1 MADTIVAPGPP
12 PTHPAPP
19 PPPAPLPGSIE
30 ALVAAE
36 LPEDDAP
43 RPGGERWLRHPPRDL
58 FGIALSG
65 GGIRSATFNLG
76 LLQGLQD
83 MRVLGAFDYLS
94 TVSGGGYLGAFWT
107 AWRSRKPGREGAF
120 PSELGAGNAEPPEV
134 RHLREFSNFLSPRL
148 GIFSYD
154 TGRLAVT
161 ALGSMLPSAL
171 AALSVIALAILAWTS
186 AVWVLFSPAS
196 PAWAATLLMDGGTL
210 AALVLFELAWLRR
223 KEPDDGSAYLF
234 AALLGLALTAAAWYA
249 ADYWWLPENAYVDGQ
264 RLPALRPDQVWTDW
278 RYVLAPAAAWGAALQ
293 VLLVGR
299 WLFSTWAGTP
309 RGLQF
314 RRAADRVRSR
324 LLLLAALW
332 TGVALLWYAGV
343 LLESWIVPGHANVTV
358 PGLGGLTAVLAAAF
372 AKAQHLLS
380 KDRTPAAGG
389 KLLARLKPVLPQV
402 LAWAVVLLMVMAV
415 VGLIVAGERP
425 NGLHFRPAYVAAAA
439 LGVVLLVLFFMDPNE
454 VGLHSFYR
462 ARLVRAYPG
471 ASNGGRPGSQN
482 RETEVVPLD
491 DVRLDQLENGAARPF
506 HLVCCTANDLASK
519 DAMAGLYRGA
529 KCAVL
534 SRVGCS
540 VDGSW
545 ASWGEY
551 RTVPTLGGAIT
562 ASGAAFNTLMGSLSI
577 RLGPA
582 VTFLAATLNLRLG
595 LWVANP
601 GGTRKRKPF
610 PTQGGAFFREMFGRA
625 NTTSGYVHLS
635 DGGHFENLA
644 AYELV
649 RRHCRVIVASDCGQD
664 PDCAFDDLGNLVR
677 RVRADFDVEIRIDT
691 GPLKPDGDGLARQ
704 HMVAGDIHYPDGDT
718 GILLLFKPVL
728 VGDEPADVAQY
739 GRRNAAF
746 PNESTGD
753 QFYDEAQ
760 WESYRRLGR
769 HAAHSAFRAVMADL
783 DPTAADGEREFW
795 TDAFARARREWQ
807 PKPEGFDERLSRFTD
822 RVAELDGLL
831 REGDRALL
839 HQVYKELDELDRRK
853 LPMPGMPVVGEAPAA
868 PAIDEAD
875 AVDASAV
882 VHVPPRAP
890 GEGPRLEELSTSLH
904 LVRRALL
911 LMAEIFESEGLEA
924 NYGHPLYLGVMNWF
938 ARWAYAPLFRMW
950 WPLLKTMYPEPF
962 TRFLEKRFN
971 LVSID
976 RGKSAG
982 PAAPGEEAFT
992 WIDHGSD
999 GFAGTCWRL
1008 SGRDVPAGSEVLSY
1022 NLRMEYERR
1031 QQYRIQAAQ
1040 LIAQRAGAVLVWK
1053 VDDFF
1058 VPPGLWGIGIGSD
1071 FLDTLREARHN
1082 DLPGVRHLVVKVA
1095 SDARAGAAA
1104 RKQAANEMQLYR
1116 TAGFREA
1123 DLADGALVVGDLSV
1137 PLPPAWAEG
1146 DLSATQWMVATVV

>member
-1 MADTIVAPGPP
+1 MSDVLIPTGAP
-12 PTHPAPP
+12 PAPP
-19 PPPAPLPGSIE
+19 AHASATPPPGSLE

-36 LPEDDAP
+36 LPHDDAP
-43 RPGGERWLRHPPRDL
+43 RPGGERWLRNPPRDL

-107 AWRSRKPGREGAF
+107 AWRHRAPGREGRF

-148 GIFSYD
+148 GVFSYD

-161 ALGSMLPSAL
+161 ALGSMLPSLL

-186 AVWVLFSPAS
+186 AVWVLFSPGA
-196 PAWAATLLMDGGTL
+196 PAWAATLLMNGGTL
-210 AALVLFELAWLRR
+210 AALALFELAWRRR
-223 KEPDDGSAYLF
+223 KEPGDGAAYLLVS
-234 AALLGLALTAAAWYA
+234 LLGLALTAAAWYA
-249 ADYWWLPENAYVDGQ
+249 LDYWWLPTDPYVAGQ
-264 RLPALRPDQVWTDW
+264 RLPALRADQPWTDW
-278 RYVLAPAAAWGAALQ
+278 RYVLAPAAAWVAALQ

-299 WLFSTWAGTP
+299 WLFSRVAGTP
-309 RGLQF
+309 AGLRF
-314 RRAADRVRSR
+314 RRAADRVRGR

-332 TGVALLWYAGV
+332 GVVALLWFAGV
-343 LLESWIVPGHANVTV
+343 LLESWIVPGHAQTTV
-358 PGLGGLTAVLAAAF
+358 PGLGGLTALLAAAF
-372 AKAQHLLS
+372 ARVQHLLS
-380 KDRTPAAGG
+380 KDKTPGGGG

-402 LAWAVVLLMVMAV
+402 LAYAVVLLMVLCV

-425 NGLHFRPAYVAAAA
+425 NGLHFHPRSVAGAA
-439 LGVVLLVLFFMDPNE
+439 LGIVLLVLFFMDPNE

-471 ASNGGRPGSQN
+471 ASNGGRPGSEN

-491 DVRLDQLENGAARPF
+491 DVRMDELARGAARPF

-540 VDGSW
+540 VDGAW
-545 ASWGEY
+545 APWSEY
-551 RTVPTLGGAIT
+551 RTVPTLGSAIT

-582 VTFLAATLNLRLG
+582 VTFLMATLNLRLG

-601 GGTRKRKPF
+601 GGGRKRKPF
-610 PTQGGAFFREMFGRA
+610 PTPGGAFFREMFGRA

-635 DGGHFENLA
+635 DGGHFENLG
-644 AYELV
+644 AYELI

-677 RVRADFDVEIRIDT
+677 RVREDFDVEIRIDT
-691 GPLKPDGDGLARQ
+691 RPLRAGPDGLARQ

-718 GILLLFKPVL
+718 GLLLLFKPVL

-739 GRRNAAF
+739 RRRNAAF

-769 HAAHSAFRAVMADL
+769 HAAHAAFRAVMAGL
-783 DPTAADGEREFW
+783 DPARGGADREFW

-831 REGDRALL
+831 REGDPALL

-853 LPMPGMPVVGEAPAA
+853 LPMPGMPVVRAPAPSA
-868 PAIDEAD
+868 QDAAQDPAGVERVA
-875 AVDASAV
+875 
-882 VHVPPRAP
+882 PRAAA
-890 GEGPRLEELSTSLH
+890 GAPRLEELSTSLH
-904 LVRRALL
+904 LIRRALL
-911 LMAEIFESEGLEA
+911 LMAEMFESEGLEA

-962 TRFLEKRFN
+962 TRFLEKHFS

-982 PAAPGEEAFT
+982 AASGEQAFT
-992 WIDHGSD
+992 WIDHDAD
-999 GFAGTCWRL
+999 GFARTCWL
-1008 SGRDVPAGSEVLSY
+1008 VAGREIPADRDVLSY
-1022 NLRMEYERR
+1022 NLRMVYEQR

-1040 LIAQRAGAVLVWK
+1040 LIAERAGPVVVWK

-1058 VPPGLWGIGIGSD
+1058 VPPGLWGIGIGGD
-1071 FLDTLREARHN
+1071 FLSTLRDARHN
-1082 DLPGVRHLVVKVA
+1082 DLPGVRHLVVRVS
-1095 SDARAGAAA
+1095 SDSRAGAAA
-1104 RKQAANEMQLYR
+1104 RKQAADEMQLYR

-1123 DLADGALVVGDLSV
+1123 DLAGGSLVVGGHAV
-1137 PLPPAWAEG
+1137 PLPPAWTGG
-1146 DLSATQWMVATVV
+1146 DLSGTQWMVATVE